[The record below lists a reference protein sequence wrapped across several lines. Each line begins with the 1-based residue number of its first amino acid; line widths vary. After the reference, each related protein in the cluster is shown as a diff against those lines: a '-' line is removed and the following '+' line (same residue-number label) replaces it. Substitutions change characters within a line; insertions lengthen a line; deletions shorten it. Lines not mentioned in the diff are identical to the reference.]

1 MDVPG
6 QGLMGMI
13 PNSGDNS
20 VEATKAALDHHLMKN
35 LEKEGIKQRVLAA
48 AKTTKTDKSKNPKD
62 RKTKDAKAKKLK
74 APKKLAK
81 LVFNKEL
88 FNFYNELHIKKPE
101 PEERKVFRLR
111 PMPVDVDELKKVFA
125 TETGLNPTKYIGNTK
140 FDMDQ
145 ATLYRLLFNH
155 VNNDKPDVELLMF
168 LNDFTE
174 KNKEYMMNDLD
185 NPLKIEMPKK
195 KKGLRVLENKVTNLQ

>member
-1 MDVPG
+1 
-6 QGLMGMI
+6 
-13 PNSGDNS
+13 
-20 VEATKAALDHHLMKN
+20 
-35 LEKEGIKQRVLAA
+35 
-48 AKTTKTDKSKNPKD
+48 
-62 RKTKDAKAKKLK
+62 
-74 APKKLAK
+74 
-81 LVFNKEL
+81 
-88 FNFYNELHIKKPE
+88 
-101 PEERKVFRLR
+101 
-111 PMPVDVDELKKVFA
+111 MPVDVDELKKVFA

-185 NPLKIEMPKK
+185 NPLKIQMPKK